1 MESFFENCFA
11 VFLETGN
18 YNVILVD
25 WSPITALPWYINS
38 VQNTPRVGRYVAR
51 FLKFLIKSGIPL
63 QNIHVIGFSLGVR
76 SKEIILIILT

>member
-1 MESFFENCFA
+1 M
-11 VFLETGN
+11 
-18 YNVILVD
+18 ILVD

-76 SKEIILIILT
+76 NIL